1 MKNNETVVGIANG
14 KLSAQTKDICRSL
27 AEKGVSCLV
36 VQKENMHTEIAEP
49 AVDTESQH
57 WSGKPGQD
65 LFFNGWKLLF

>member
-1 MKNNETVVGIANG
+1 MKTNETVVGIAHG
-14 KLSAQTKDICRSL
+14 KLSAQTKDICHSL

-36 VQKENMHTEIAEP
+36 VQKENTPTELSET
-49 AVDTESQH
+49 AVVTESQH

>member
-1 MKNNETVVGIANG
+1 MKTNETVVGIANG

-27 AEKGVSCLV
+27 AERGVSCLV
-36 VQKENMHTEIAEP
+36 VQKENRHTEPAET
-49 AVDTESQH
+49 AVVTESHH